1 MAQNKVQDLRIAEIL
16 SSMADSDDPEVKEN
30 ICWGIGELA
39 GAGIGDDHMTDI
51 VLRMMSD
58 PNDSVR
64 GMAVWAAGRL
74 IKKLSVDDIRLH
86 DRIQSLKDDD
96 SEYVRKSV
104 EYALDP

>member
-51 VLRMMSD
+51 VMRMMSD

-74 IKKLSVDDIRLH
+74 IKKLSVDNTRLH
-86 DRIQSLKDDD
+86 DRIQSLKDDN

-104 EYALDP
+104 GYALDP